1 MVAYTP
7 MVKRMALKSALC
19 FHAFGTGT
27 LLKLVHYFI
36 YNQHFGNSTFKWIC
50 WDLLWI
56 MSCIFHVIDLVKL
69 SCPGME
75 YAPPPSAHE
84 ILFIMWSTMTCA
96 TDILK
101 SIFLKA
107 DTFGQIKYN
116 VGNNNK
122 PTHLGMVLYHLFMV
136 IWGMVYYCFTHITV
150 GRIFVRQRLAW
161 HGVQGPG
168 KQWLFPKTCVPW
180 CLDCVSYRYGHI
192 YVYI

>member
-1 MVAYTP
+1 
-7 MVKRMALKSALC
+7 
-19 FHAFGTGT
+19 
-27 LLKLVHYFI
+27 
-36 YNQHFGNSTFKWIC
+36 
-50 WDLLWI
+50 
-56 MSCIFHVIDLVKL
+56 MSCIFHIIDLVKL

-75 YAPPPSAHE
+75 YVPPRIAHL

-116 VGNNNK
+116 MGNNNK
-122 PTHLGMVLYHLFMV
+122 PTHLGMVLYHLFMM

-161 HGVQGPG
+161 HGVQRPG

-192 YVYI
+192 YTYIYMVIDLKVLVKSFNCEDRSCYAGNPRESFFCQCWNGFWKYMVENGFTHLQYI